1 MKANDDPH
9 DRHLIRA
16 RNGKSLGL
24 AFLLTLVFGPVGLFY
39 SSIVGGIFM
48 VTIAII
54 IALVTM
60 SWGFL
65 LTWPLSI
72 VWGVVATI
80 AHERT

>member
-1 MKANDDPH
+1 MSGGF
-9 DRHLIRA
+9 IRGTIL
-16 RNGKSLGL
+16 R
-24 AFLLTLVFGPVGLFY
+24 PVTTT
-39 SSIVGGIFM
+39 M